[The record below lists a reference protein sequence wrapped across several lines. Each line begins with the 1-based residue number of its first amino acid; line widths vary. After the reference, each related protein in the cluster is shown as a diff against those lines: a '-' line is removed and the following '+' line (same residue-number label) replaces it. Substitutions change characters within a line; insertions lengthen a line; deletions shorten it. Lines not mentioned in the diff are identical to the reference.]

1 MAKEKGEKSGMFE
14 LPGGL
19 VHFVPDEATG
29 FLGER
34 PSPFSEGSPKEQK
47 GGISP
52 SREQLFSLSD
62 ESKKG
67 KK

>member
-1 MAKEKGEKSGMFE
+1 MAKGKSESNGMFE

-19 VHFVPDEATG
+19 VHFVSDEAG

-34 PSPFSEGSPKEQK
+34 PSPFSEGSPKDQK
-47 GGISP
+47 AGISP